1 MILFLLI
8 VLWLVFG
15 VMTASS
21 LLFREYQNHQVLGVT
36 LSKAHSRHPEIKG
49 TIAFFTKV
57 CYVILIVSVGCS
69 FLLLVPVI
77 GGFAEFVML
86 VLIALNLFVNWIV
99 IGHFQ
104 KILIQIKEKNDWVY
118 QKTKEENIITA
129 DLDVARETGKSSIS
143 SAWVWLFLL
152 LSFIPTLFLLFH
164 PDKRELY
171 PIGLSLIGPLCQ
183 ALMVSLYY
191 QMRSL
196 HSRMADGRAGVRPS
210 FAQREERINS
220 ISATFS
226 ALAMLV
232 FWLLFNFSM
241 LLLYVKNGLFILVPV
256 ILLIAALLGIA
267 QWQQSKMRG
276 LQEACSDDSSDGK
289 ESIQEQ
295 QNRWK
300 WGVYH
305 NPNDPRIFVPRRV
318 TGMGWT
324 INAGRPAGKLLYF
337 GTGILIL
344 LIIGLVAF
352 GGARDYQV
360 TVQDSNIHI
369 DAAMYDMTIKRDQVV
384 SISTTDQLPGGTR
397 TNGYGGAN
405 KSFGHFN
412 MEGYGKCMMY
422 IYNHVDQYIVVQLKG
437 RDPGYVILND
447 KTPEKTKDLHRTID
461 RWLSGK

>member
-15 VMTASS
+15 VLAASS
-21 LLFREYQNHQVLGVT
+21 LLFRDYQYHQVLGVT
-36 LSKAHSRHPEIKG
+36 LSKAHSRHPEIRG
-49 TIAFFTKV
+49 TIASFTKA
-57 CYVILIVSVGCS
+57 CYAVLIISVGCG
-69 FLLLVPVI
+69 FLLLIPVV
-77 GGFAEFVML
+77 GRFAEFVMFAL
-86 VLIALNLFVNWIV
+86 VALNLFANWIV

-104 KILIQIKEKNDWVY
+104 SSLIQIKEKNNWVY
-118 QKTKEENIITA
+118 QKTGKENIITA

-183 ALMVSLYY
+183 ALMVFLYY

-196 HSRMADGRAGVRPS
+196 HSRMTNGNAGIHPS
-210 FAQREERINS
+210 FARQEERINS

-226 ALAMLV
+226 SLAMLV
-232 FWLLFNFSM
+232 FWLLFHFSV
-241 LLLYVKNGLFILVPV
+241 LYMKNGLFVLAPV
-256 ILLIAALLGIA
+256 ILLIGTLLGIA
-267 QWQQSKMRG
+267 RWQQGKMRR
-276 LQEACSDDSSDGK
+276 LEETCSDDSSDGE

-305 NPNDPRIFVPRRV
+305 NPNDPRIFVPKRV

-344 LIIGLVAF
+344 LVIGLVAF
-352 GGARDYQV
+352 GGIRDYQV
-360 TVQDSNIHI
+360 IVQDSNIHI
-369 DAAMYDMTIKRDQVV
+369 DAAMYDMTIGRDQVV
-384 SISTTDQLPGGTR
+384 SISMTDQLPGGTR

-405 KSFGHFN
+405 KSFGHFAL
-412 MEGYGKCMMY
+412 EGYGKCMMY
-422 IYNHVDQYIVVQLKG
+422 IYNHVDSYIVVRLKG

-447 KTPEKTKDLHRTID
+447 KTPGKTEALHRKID
-461 RWLSGK
+461 RWISKK